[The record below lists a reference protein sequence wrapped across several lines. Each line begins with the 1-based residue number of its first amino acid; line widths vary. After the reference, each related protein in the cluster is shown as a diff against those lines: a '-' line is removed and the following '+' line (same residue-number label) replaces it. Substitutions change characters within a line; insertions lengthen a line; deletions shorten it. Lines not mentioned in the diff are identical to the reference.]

1 MTSSFTIQKD
11 ISSGRDGRS
20 VTRNSISER
29 NTATDDL
36 SVFHEIYR
44 RLIKYMFQVWL
55 NQMFLIIISYI
66 EHFNTFGFSF
76 LSQYLVK

>member
-36 SVFHEIYR
+36 SVFHGIYR
-44 RLIKYMFQVWL
+44 RLIKYMFQV
-55 NQMFLIIISYI
+55 
-66 EHFNTFGFSF
+66 
-76 LSQYLVK
+76 